1 MNSDFRLYLKP
12 LEPKDINDEYLSW
25 HQNEEHIQYYSS
37 SGRTFSKETLLK
49 GKMDKSFRTYVIY
62 NLWPG
67 LVILTLQGPG
77 FRPLNTT
84 SRALRPNMH
93 SQTALTFSKLRALN
107 AFNRSSYIKVE
118 NWTG

>member
-1 MNSDFRLYLKP
+1 
-12 LEPKDINDEYLSW
+12 
-25 HQNEEHIQYYSS
+25 
-37 SGRTFSKETLLK
+37 
-49 GKMDKSFRTYVIY
+49 MDKSFQTYVIY

-107 AFNRSSYIKVE
+107 AFSRSSYIKVE